1 MAHYAVE
8 CGAFDSLQ
16 ISMSIA
22 DQEAIELA
30 LPLARECNIGVIA
43 KRPIANAP
51 WKTGHEPA
59 NSYHHTY

>member
-1 MAHYAVE
+1 
-8 CGAFDSLQ
+8 
-16 ISMSIA
+16 MSIA

-43 KRPIANAP
+43 KRPIAKAP